1 MTANRSL
8 MTRLLLT
15 SAIALAIPLAAQARS
30 PGGGCGDHEMR
41 MGPGMQDRQG
51 MRCEHCDHDRRGGWD
66 REDGE
71 QLPPM
76 LRRLELSDAQRD
88 QIRELMRSQ
97 SETMRAGAEA
107 HRKTHDELRQLPMS
121 DNYSEAKLKA
131 LAEASGK
138 AAAEMAELRAR
149 TARQL
154 HQLLTPEQ
162 RQQLAKMSEQ
172 RMERREERMER
183 RKERMEQRAPAAAAP
198 EGSR

>member
-1 MTANRSL
+1 MTTNRSL

-15 SAIALAIPLAAQARS
+15 GAVALTIPLAAQARP

-41 MGPGMQDRQG
+41 MGPGMHDMQ
-51 MRCEHCDHDRRGGWD
+51 CEHCDHDRRGGWD
-66 REDGE
+66 RDDGD

-76 LRRLELSDAQRD
+76 LRRLDLSDAQRD
-88 QIRELMRSQ
+88 QVRELMRSQ
-97 SETMRAGAEA
+97 SETMRTRAEA

-121 DNYSEAKLKA
+121 EDYSEAKVKA

-154 HQLLTPEQ
+154 HQILTPEQ
-162 RQQLAKMSEQ
+162 RQQLAKQSEQ
-172 RMERREERMER
+172 RMEGREERMER
-183 RKERMEQRAPAAAAP
+183 REPAAAAP
-198 EGSR
+198 EGGR